1 MVMKRKYLQSLQSWL
16 SGIDDQILSKIAI
29 VQKTLEADR
38 NKNLPVFSFFFMLIF
53 EEIYQTNVEPQKRFT
68 VLLV

>member
-38 NKNLPVFSFFFMLIF
+38 NNNLPVFSFFFMLIF

>member
-1 MVMKRKYLQSLQSWL
+1 MKRKYLQSLQK
-16 SGIDDQILSKIAI
+16 SGIDNQILSKIAI

-38 NKNLPVFSFFFMLIF
+38 NKNLPVFSFCFMLIF